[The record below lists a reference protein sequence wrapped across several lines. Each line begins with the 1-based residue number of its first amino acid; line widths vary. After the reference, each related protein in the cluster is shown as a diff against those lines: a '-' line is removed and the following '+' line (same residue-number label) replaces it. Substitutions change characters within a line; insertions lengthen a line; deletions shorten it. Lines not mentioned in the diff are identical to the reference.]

1 MLRSEH
7 PAEPWPRLAG
17 GTGSALGF
25 AGAIVATL
33 LGWAL
38 GVGTH
43 PQVGLVPLAGV
54 AVCVG
59 ATTTLPGALSAA
71 AQCWG
76 MYSGFELH
84 RFGELR
90 LDGPSRAGLVLLV
103 VLGVAASLL
112 GRVAAEGGPA
122 RAAVRRAGWH
132 RGQPPVSGKWSYG
145 TTYHARVSSV
155 TSRTESRH
163 RTNSPSAP
171 PGSTGPSTALLGL
184 SQPPPGRRAG

>member
-1 MLRSEH
+1 MMRSEH

-43 PQVGLVPLAGV
+43 PQVGLVPLAAV

-90 LDGPSRAGLVLLV
+90 LDGPSRSGLVLLV

-145 TTYHARVSSV
+145 YSRVGSV
-155 TSRTESRH
+155 TSRTESRR
-163 RTNSPSAP
+163 RTNSAP
-171 PGSTGPSTALLGL
+171 APGSTGPSTALLGL

>member
-7 PAEPWPRLAG
+7 SAAPWPRLAG
-17 GTGSALGF
+17 GVGSALGF

-38 GVGTH
+38 GAGTY
-43 PQVGLVPLAGV
+43 PQIGLVPLAAV
-54 AVCVG
+54 ALGVG
-59 ATTTLPGALSAA
+59 ATTTLPGALAAA

-90 LDGPSRAGLVLLV
+90 LDGPSRSGLVLLV

-112 GRVAAEGGPA
+112 GRAAAEGRPVRVA
-122 RAAVRRAGWH
+122 AMRAAWH
-132 RGQPPVSGKWSYG
+132 RGRPPVSGKWSYE
-145 TTYHARVSSV
+145 TTYHSRVSSV
-155 TSRTESRH
+155 TSRTESRR
-163 RTNSPSAP
+163 RTDSPPA